1 MGLGVGRS
9 GRRYGPDDLAFAEL
23 LIGRAGL
30 ALANAQLVGRLTAA
44 QRRLDGILGALAEA
58 VTVQSKGGRIEY
70 ANQAAATL
78 LGLPGVH
85 AVLTAEPSDL
95 IGRFE
100 IHHPDGSPC
109 SRTSCPVRGCCRA
122 STRRRC

>member
-1 MGLGVGRS
+1 M
-9 GRRYGPDDLAFAEL
+9 

-30 ALANAQLVGRLTAA
+30 ALANAQLVGRLTTA

-85 AVLTAEPSDL
+85 AVLTAEPGEL

-100 IHHPDGSPC
+100 IHHPDGSPVL
-109 SRTSCPVRGCCRA
+109 PDELPGRGCCGAR
-122 STRRRC
+122 TRRRC